1 MNGKLLCGCLVTT
14 GVVLLLIIS
23 FALALHERIGYE
35 VVYLTSALLEQH
47 TAPSNPAS
55 ATSRS
60 HHRQCKDRLKHRTLP
75 AEINAL
81 LVDIGLL
88 DKYVPSPNLKSID
101 EDDASPPRYS
111 DEQVKVCTTNRGAS
125 TQCIPQEVL
134 DLIREEAANALIQR
148 EEAAN
153 ALIQRKLTCPGAPK
167 KKKKHAALCYSS
179 PPACEIVNGELAFPS
194 IPPLCFHYNAL
205 LVDKALIQRKLTCPG
220 APKKKKKHAALCYSS
235 PPACE
240 IVNGELVFPSIP
252 PLCFHY

>member
-1 MNGKLLCGCLVTT
+1 M
-14 GVVLLLIIS
+14 
-23 FALALHERIGYE
+23 
-35 VVYLTSALLEQH
+35 
-47 TAPSNPAS
+47 
-55 ATSRS
+55 
-60 HHRQCKDRLKHRTLP
+60 
-75 AEINAL
+75 
-81 LVDIGLL
+81 DIGLL

-134 DLIREEAANALIQR
+134 DLIREEAMQL
-148 EEAAN
+148 AA
-153 ALIQRKLTCPGAPK
+153 QE
-167 KKKKHAALCYSS
+167 HAA
-179 PPACEIVNGELAFPS
+179 A
-194 IPPLCFHYNAL
+194 
-205 LVDKALIQRKLTCPG
+205 KALIQRKLTCPW

>member
-35 VVYLTSALLEQH
+35 VVYSTSALEQH

-55 ATSRS
+55 ATQDQTSRS
-60 HHRQCKDRLKHRTLP
+60 LHRQCKDRLKHRTLP

-148 EEAAN
+148 
-153 ALIQRKLTCPGAPK
+153 
-167 KKKKHAALCYSS
+167 
-179 PPACEIVNGELAFPS
+179 
-194 IPPLCFHYNAL
+194 
-205 LVDKALIQRKLTCPG
+205 KLTCPG